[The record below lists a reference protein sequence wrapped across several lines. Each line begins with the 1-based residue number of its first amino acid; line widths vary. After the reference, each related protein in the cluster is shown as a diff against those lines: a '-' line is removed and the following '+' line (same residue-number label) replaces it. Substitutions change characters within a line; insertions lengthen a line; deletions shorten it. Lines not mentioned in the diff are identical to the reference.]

1 MIFRGKLCDSLI
13 LLSDPPS
20 LQYLSLPSIS
30 SPLSDFFLP
39 YLQLS
44 FLFVPFPPYLSYSF
58 PRNLSLPYLSLLFST
73 IFFSSISLYLS
84 LSFPFHSLHSPFSA
98 FPYTFSFS
106 AFSLPSISLLFQTT
120 FPFPVSQ
127 IKKK

>member
-20 LQYLSLPSIS
+20 LQYLPSLLYPPLSPISFFPTFNSPSFSFPSLPTFPIPSPGTFLFHTFPFSSLPS
-30 SPLSDFFLP
+30 
-39 YLQLS
+39 S
-44 FLFVPFPPYLSYSF
+44 FL
-58 PRNLSLPYLSLLFST
+58 
-73 IFFSSISLYLS
+73 
-84 LSFPFHSLHSPFSA
+84 PFHSLHSPFSA

-106 AFSLPSISLLFQTT
+106 AFSLPSISLLFKTT

>member
-13 LLSDPPS
+13 LLPDTPS

-44 FLFVPFPPYLSYSF
+44 FLFVPFPPYLSYPF

-73 IFFSSISLYLS
+73 IFFSSISLYLPFP
-84 LSFPFHSLHSPFSA
+84 FPFHSLPSPFLPS
-98 FPYTFSFS
+98 PIPST
-106 AFSLPSISLLFQTT
+106 SLP
-120 FPFPVSQ
+120 FPFPPFLYFPKLPSPLPCFTN
-127 IKKK
+127 